1 MLDGEMEGEKMDYS
15 TLTLED
21 CIRKQ
26 EQENQAVIIENGAV
40 AGFTADKLFVEG
52 MKGTGR

>member
-1 MLDGEMEGEKMDYS
+1 MLDDEMEGEKMDYS

-52 MKGTGR
+52 MKGTGC